1 MLTRFIAAVHSP
13 SISIST
19 SLRLLNTST
28 LRLTDGDHTLSK
40 ALNNAVEDIKAGL
53 ERKWLDTLATDSE
66 SVVKGEKQHDRK
78 HRDWKKDMTE
88 LQLDTIQAIQ
98 EKAAKG
104 YMHQYDVGRRDTR
117 EDRIDI
123 DVTVNDVHKQRMHID
138 VDPHDKHK
146 EKVDIDITVKTH
158 TDKKH

>member
-1 MLTRFIAAVHSP
+1 MLTRFITAVHSP

-28 LRLTDGDHTLSK
+28 LRLADGDHTLSK

-123 DVTVNDVHKQRMHID
+123 DVT
-138 VDPHDKHK
+138 
-146 EKVDIDITVKTH
+146 
-158 TDKKH
+158 